1 MSRSL
6 RNRKYRVHIRPT
18 IANVGLVI
26 FLIACFVTAHYAW
39 KGAATSVLVSLAD
52 EIAGVLG

>member
-6 RNRKYRVHIRPT
+6 RNRKYRVRIRPT
-18 IANVGLVI
+18 IANIGL
-26 FLIACFVTAHYAW
+26 LILLAACFIAAHYVW
-39 KGAATSVLVSLAD
+39 QSAAESVLVSLAD

>member
-6 RNRKYRVHIRPT
+6 RNRKYRVRIRPT
-18 IANVGLVI
+18 IANVGLAI
-26 FLIACFVTAHYAW
+26 FLIACFVVAHYAW
-39 KGAATSVLVSLAD
+39 KDAATSVLVSLAD